1 VVRNKFKNQVK
12 KCTIYEVQIMTNYDV
27 IKKLIGPI
35 QPIGESNTDEIRYK
49 NLQETILVVDKLLAD
64 IWNVSGD
71 SERVEASIKKAGK
84 TAKQFLQDIKDL

>member
-1 VVRNKFKNQVK
+1 
-12 KCTIYEVQIMTNYDV
+12 MTNYDV